1 VGRLHRDVSVVQNR
15 LDHLGS
21 LRPQHF
27 AHLVADPTNRIPD
40 VRVLGRVE
48 QISKRLPGGGRDQ
61 SQAPSLSQP
70 DETTRRYETV
80 PYVLDPGEKRQLIKE
95 LAVEFGDDLP
105 FDDAVQ
111 ILIPTLAPELDS
123 DLRAMYAGGRIY
135 NRAGRLNIKLSDT
148 RGLKLT
154 IAAAIAANLMAHDA
168 TMETAAIVLAAAAD
182 RVRILKDDELEV
194 FDVMLDLSY
203 GRIYKVWVGEDQLIE
218 SLSSNGDTDD
228 RRRLPARMKSKGI
241 LEEGAGRW
249 RAVR

>member
-1 VGRLHRDVSVVQNR
+1 MRCCPDHQNSPSLDVAQPT
-15 LDHLGS
+15 GS
-21 LRPQHF
+21 RTYGF
-27 AHLVADPTNRIPD
+27 R
-40 VRVLGRVE
+40 
-48 QISKRLPGGGRDQ
+48 GGSSR
-61 SQAPSLSQP
+61 SANVCQAEDAGKVNWLSLSQAN
-70 DETTRRYETV
+70 EKTRRYETV
-80 PYVLDPGEKRQLIKE
+80 PCVLDPNEKRQLIE
-95 LAVEFGDDLP
+95 AMASEFGGDLP
-105 FDDAVQ
+105 FDEEVR
-111 ILIPTLAPELDS
+111 ILTRVIAPERDP
-123 DLRAMYAGGRIY
+123 DVRAMYADGRIY

-168 TMETAAIVLAAAAD
+168 TTETAAIVLAAAAD